1 MRGRSVAGLSLAL
14 ALALAAGPAWAGLRT
29 VEAVGVVAVDP
40 AAPSRRPP
48 RDAALHAA
56 LAQAVWQVAVD
67 QLPRFDAE
75 RDGPALE
82 AALGKDPLEYA
93 TRFRIVEDRG
103 EQPALLSEDPEVER
117 EYVVV
122 IETRVDADRVRE
134 QLVASGLLARPSGE
148 RRRQQVRV
156 EIEDVQGYGSYR
168 AVQTLIEELG
178 VDSAVPTELERGRA
192 VLLVTGTRS
201 ADQLLEALQR
211 SAPPNLS
218 LLPLA
223 SEPGLL
229 RLRAR
234 FEAPATLPAP
244 APAAD
249 PGAIDTP

>member
-1 MRGRSVAGLSLAL
+1 MRRRLVSLPGLAL
-14 ALALAAGPAWAGLRT
+14 ALALAAAPAGAGLRT

-40 AAPSRRPP
+40 AARSQRPP
-48 RDAALHAA
+48 RDAALRAA

-75 RDGPALE
+75 RDKPALQ
-82 AALGKDPLEYA
+82 AALGDDPLEYA

-103 EQPALLSEDPEVER
+103 EQPALLSDDPKAER

-134 QLVASGLLARPSGE
+134 RLVAAGLLARPSGE
-148 RRRQQVRV
+148 RAHQRVQVV
-156 EIEDVQGYGSYR
+156 IEDVQSYGSFR

-178 VDSAVPTELERGRA
+178 GETAVPAELERGRA
-192 VLLVTGTRS
+192 VLVVTGTRS
-201 ADQLLEALQR
+201 ADQLLEGLQR

-244 APAAD
+244 AAE